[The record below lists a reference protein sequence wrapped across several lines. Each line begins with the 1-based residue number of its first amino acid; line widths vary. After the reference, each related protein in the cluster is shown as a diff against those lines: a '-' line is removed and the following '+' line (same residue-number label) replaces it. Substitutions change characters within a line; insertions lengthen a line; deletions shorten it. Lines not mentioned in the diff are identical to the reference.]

1 MSLRFNSVNTRYLL
15 HVSGVFANV
24 RRTLSSTSE
33 DVIGKRWYATDGK
46 RFARESARAARAA
59 CCTRSTESRRI
70 ISCSSGVGSGF
81 EHETIT
87 IEQAI
92 AASTCEDGCRPN
104 GRDVIREGENTSRFV
119 LASRQ
124 IAMKHY
130 ITLIILCAI
139 LFSCDSSRETPRS
152 DTSETVEQ
160 TPTEESIRTYS
171 FRIVAKI
178 PHDTAAFT
186 QGLEVYNGEFLES
199 TGLNGKSTIRRV
211 NIRTGAVI
219 KREPLEATYFG
230 EGITVLRDTAYMLT
244 WLNQRGLVYDP
255 VSLRR
260 IREFRYAGEGWGI
273 TDDGT
278 HLILSNGSNILTVIN
293 PATSSIVR
301 SIPVTMQGSLVGQLN
316 ELEWVNGEI
325 WANVWQTMKI
335 LRINPTTGSVVG
347 IIDCTGIIAESELSS
362 SMDVF
367 NGIGY
372 DSVTKAIYVTGK
384 NWPKVYQIELQ

>member
-33 DVIGKRWYATDGK
+33 DEIGKRRYVTDGK

-92 AASTCEDGCRPN
+92 AASTCEDGYRPN

-124 IAMKHY
+124 IAMKHH

-152 DTSETVEQ
+152 DTSESVEQ
-160 TPTEESIRTYS
+160 TPAEESIRTYS

-178 PHDTAAFT
+178 PHDTTAFT

-278 HLILSNGSNILTVIN
+278 NLILSNGSNILTVIN

-301 SIPVTMQGSLVGQLN
+301 SIAVTMQGSLVGQLN

-347 IIDCTGIIAESELSS
+347 IIDCTSIVSESELTSG
-362 SMDVF
+362 MDVF
-367 NGIGY
+367 NGIAY

-384 NWPKVYQIELQ
+384 NWSKVYQIELQ

>member
-1 MSLRFNSVNTRYLL
+1 
-15 HVSGVFANV
+15 
-24 RRTLSSTSE
+24 
-33 DVIGKRWYATDGK
+33 
-46 RFARESARAARAA
+46 
-59 CCTRSTESRRI
+59 
-70 ISCSSGVGSGF
+70 
-81 EHETIT
+81 
-87 IEQAI
+87 
-92 AASTCEDGCRPN
+92 
-104 GRDVIREGENTSRFV
+104 
-119 LASRQ
+119 
-124 IAMKHY
+124 MKHC
-130 ITLIILCAI
+130 IVLIILCAI
-139 LFSCDSSRETPRS
+139 LSSCDSSQEIQRSSTP
-152 DTSETVEQ
+152 ETVKQ
-160 TPTEESIRTYS
+160 TPIEESIRTYA
-171 FRIVAKI
+171 FRIVATT
-178 PHDTAAFT
+178 PHDTTAFT

-244 WLNQRGLVYDP
+244 WLNQRCLVYDP

-301 SIPVTMQGSLVGQLN
+301 SIAVSMQGSVIGQLN
-316 ELEWVNGEI
+316 ELEWVDGEI

-347 IIDCTGIIAESELSS
+347 IIDCTGIIAESELTST
-362 SMDVF
+362 MDVF
-367 NGIGY
+367 NGIAY

-384 NWPKVYQIELQ
+384 NWAKVYQIELQ

>member
-1 MSLRFNSVNTRYLL
+1 
-15 HVSGVFANV
+15 
-24 RRTLSSTSE
+24 
-33 DVIGKRWYATDGK
+33 
-46 RFARESARAARAA
+46 
-59 CCTRSTESRRI
+59 
-70 ISCSSGVGSGF
+70 
-81 EHETIT
+81 
-87 IEQAI
+87 
-92 AASTCEDGCRPN
+92 
-104 GRDVIREGENTSRFV
+104 
-119 LASRQ
+119 
-124 IAMKHY
+124 MKHY

-139 LFSCDSSRETPRS
+139 LFSCDSSRETPQS

-347 IIDCTGIIAESELSS
+347 IIDCTGIIAESELTS